1 MRESV
6 RARLNKCAT
15 CAVHN
20 PHKDHV
26 AMGDMP
32 LPVSP
37 MQVVA
42 LDLIGPFVASSRNN
56 KYVLTIIDHC
66 SGWDEAYPIPDK
78 RSQTIEH
85 VFHNR
90 FVAAHGCPETLISDN
105 GAEFT
110 AKHWTDYLTRMG
122 IEHVRCT
129 PQRPESNGKI
139 ERFNRTFKAMLAKAV
154 NNAPGDWEDYVGST
168 LFSHHI
174 SVSDVTTTP
183 PFICCM
189 DASQGPRS
197 RNYYMFRTPFKVLGL
212 GWIPSAQ
219 HLKLLGIILR
229 EPGNTIKL
237 DWPKKPT
244 MVLLILVTWWCSLP
258 LNL

>member
-1 MRESV
+1 
-6 RARLNKCAT
+6 
-15 CAVHN
+15 
-20 PHKDHV
+20 
-26 AMGDMP
+26 MGDMP
-32 LPVSP
+32 LSVSP

-66 SGWDEAYPIPDK
+66 SGWAEAYPIPDK

-85 VFHNR
+85 IFHNR

-122 IEHVRCT
+122 IKHVRCT
-129 PQRPESNGKI
+129 PQHPESNGKI

-174 SVSDVTTTP
+174 SVSDVTHYSTFYLLYGRQP
-183 PFICCM
+183 R
-189 DASQGPRS
+189 PRS

-219 HLKLLGIILR
+219 H
-229 EPGNTIKL
+229 
-237 DWPKKPT
+237 
-244 MVLLILVTWWCSLP
+244 
-258 LNL
+258 